1 MTSRVTVESEK
12 GYRNVTDPSLW
23 GRLGGALVLVA
34 GGTLTATRLAAADMR
49 PERATM
55 LSVTTF
61 WRISPTER
69 FFDTS
74 TTTDY
79 ITWSAQPRVTAPP
92 SGKVAV
98 TSGPPVL
105 PETDD
110 DIDVLAARPV
120 TG

>member
-1 MTSRVTVESEK
+1 MVGGGSATPPPLLLLAVNWSVFVD
-12 GYRNVTDPSLW
+12 RNGLP
-23 GRLGGALVLVA
+23 
-34 GGTLTATRLAAADMR
+34 
-49 PERATM
+49 
-55 LSVTTF
+55 LSASTF
-61 WRISPTER
+61 WRIDPTER

-79 ITWSAQPRVTAPP
+79 LTWSSQPRVTAPP

-110 DIDVLAARPV
+110 DIDVLAARPA
-120 TG
+120 TGSPGSAL